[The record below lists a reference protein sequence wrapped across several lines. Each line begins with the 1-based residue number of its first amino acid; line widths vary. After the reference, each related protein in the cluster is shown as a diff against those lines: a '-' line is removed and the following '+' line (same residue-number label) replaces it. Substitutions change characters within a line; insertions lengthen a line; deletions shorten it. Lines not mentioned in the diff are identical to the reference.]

1 MTFLANNGI
10 LQQFDNGALQYGRWM
25 NASLP
30 KKKKLDLFRIDSP
43 QSFKPTHPGQSRED
57 SLVKNDKGTFM
68 YYFYFKKQYTTVE
81 AKSINTLS
89 DWKIPSS

>member
-1 MTFLANNGI
+1 MTFLTNNGI
-10 LQQFDNGALQYGRWM
+10 LQQFDNGALQY
-25 NASLP
+25 LP
-30 KKKKLDLFRIDSP
+30 AKGSKKKKLDLFRIDSP

-89 DWKIPSS
+89 D